1 MKWSL
6 DVDWFD
12 EDWVGDEV
20 TSCCAVNGDSGLAT
34 MGHERWKPLKLLAKV
49 PSWCCEVRLVAHD
62 DEPGVVACSC
72 QLLQDIAVVAAAAV
86 AAVGFALAAAAAVAV
101 VVEWMEWLLMD
112 CSCQHW
118 IWSWETP

>member
-12 EDWVGDEV
+12 EGWVGDEV

-34 MGHERWKPLKLLAKV
+34 KEHERWKPLKQLAKV
-49 PSWCCEVRLVAHD
+49 LSWCCEVRLVAHD

-86 AAVGFALAAAAAVAV
+86 AVGFALAAV